1 MVQFFSKFL
10 YVLQGER
17 RKLFM
22 LIGLFLFISLL
33 EAVATGMVGPFIG
46 LATNPNSINTNPWL
60 NFIYQKLHLTSALQM
75 IWIFGGIVIS
85 LFYLKV
91 FLNFN
96 ANRYIF
102 QFGYGQQRKLSSRL
116 MRAYLAAPYTFHLTR
131 NSAVL
136 IQNIVNETDRFVNNL
151 LLPLLTSASNA
162 VVMVAL
168 VTLLIMTDITA
179 TITIAGILLI
189 AISLYFYLK
198 DKLSRWGQELSESR
212 TEMIR
217 VINHALG
224 GFKETR
230 VIGCEAYFER
240 QLDEQAKIY
249 TRSVSLAINF
259 STLPRFAIEAFLVT
273 FLIVFTI
280 VFVTS
285 NQGKS
290 ENLTA
295 VLGVFALSSIRLMP
309 AASNL
314 LNYLNE
320 VKYNAYTLDKLYLD
334 LKESEQFDRPQ
345 YSPGADL
352 PLNSLDHSQKLSFQD
367 QVVLKSIVYRY
378 PNAEKTALENMS
390 LDIKKGQAIGLIG
403 KSGAGKTTLVD
414 IILGLLTPE
423 SGDIQV
429 DHQSIYRDLR
439 SWQNLVGYVP
449 QFIFL
454 IDDTLER
461 NIAFGVPEDLIDS
474 ARIQQAIDSAQLS
487 ELVDQ
492 LPLGLQT
499 MVGER
504 GVLLS
509 GGQRQRVGIARALYH
524 EREILVLDE
533 ATAALDQ
540 ETESLVTDAIRS
552 LSGTK
557 TMIIIAHRLS
567 TLEHCDRLYVLEQ
580 GKIVK
585 SGSYQ
590 EVVLT
595 KSAIDLESQELDV
608 S

>member
-1 MVQFFSKFL
+1 
-10 YVLQGER
+10 
-17 RKLFM
+17 M
-22 LIGLFLFISLL
+22 LIGLFLFVSLL
-33 EAVATGMVGPFIG
+33 EAFATGMVGPFIG
-46 LATNPNSINTNPWL
+46 LATNPNSVNTNPWL
-60 NFIYQKLHLTSALQM
+60 NFIYQKLHLHSPLQM
-75 IWIFGGIVIS
+75 IWIFGGIVIF

-131 NSAVL
+131 NSAAL
-136 IQNIVNETDRFVNNL
+136 IQNIVNETDRFISNL

-162 VVMVAL
+162 VVMIAL
-168 VTLLIMTDITA
+168 IVLLIMTDITA
-179 TITIAGILLI
+179 TITVIGVVLI
-189 AISLYFYLK
+189 AVCLYFFLK
-198 DKLSRWGQELSESR
+198 DKLSRWGKELSDSR

-217 VINHALG
+217 IINHALG

-230 VIGCEAYFER
+230 VIGCEDYFER

-249 TRSVSLAINF
+249 SRSISLAINF
-259 STLPRFAIEAFLVT
+259 STLPRFTIEAFLVT

-280 VFVTS
+280 FFVTA

-314 LNYLNE
+314 FNYINQI
-320 VKYNAYTLDKLYLD
+320 KYNAYTLDKLYLD
-334 LKESEQFDRPQ
+334 LKESEQFDRHQ
-345 YSPGADL
+345 FL
-352 PLNSLDHSQKLSFQD
+352 PSSDRLVNPLEHSQKLPFQD
-367 QVVLKSIVYRY
+367 RIVLTNIVYRY
-378 PNAEKTALENMS
+378 PSSERTALENMS
-390 LDIKKGQAIGLIG
+390 LEIRKGQAIGLIG

-429 DHQSIYRDLR
+429 DHQSIYGNLR

-461 NIAFGVPEDLIDS
+461 NIAFGVPEDQIDS
-474 ARIQQAIDSAQLS
+474 ARLQQAVDSAQLS
-487 ELVDQ
+487 ELVYQ

-580 GKIVK
+580 GTIVK

-590 EVVLT
+590 DVVLA
-595 KSAIDLESQELDV
+595 KSAIAAEDFQ
-608 S
+608 